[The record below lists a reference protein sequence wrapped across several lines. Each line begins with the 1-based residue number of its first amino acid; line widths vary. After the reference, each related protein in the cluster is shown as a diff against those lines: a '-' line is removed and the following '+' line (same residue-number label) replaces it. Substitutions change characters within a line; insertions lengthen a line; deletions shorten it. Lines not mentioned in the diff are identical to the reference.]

1 MTIITLVSI
10 KVILGN
16 ETIRFMK
23 KGRGGKVAHLTD
35 GISKDNNLLCGITY
49 SRSGNRS
56 DSKLIPLYIL
66 ESQTDVMCKNC
77 LKIVQDAVQP
87 VGAVA

>member
-1 MTIITLVSI
+1 MTTITLASI
-10 KVILGN
+10 RAILNN

-23 KGRGGKVAHLTD
+23 KGKGGKVAHLTD
-35 GISKDNNLLCGITY
+35 GVSKDNNLLCGITY

-56 DSKLIPLYIL
+56 DSKLFPLYIN
-66 ESQTDVMCKNC
+66 ESATDVMCKNC
-77 LKIVQDAVQP
+77 LKIVQDSVQP